1 MSKIFVRE
9 RQHVGQ
15 GAGRP
20 RFAVVAVE
28 GTDLKIYIPHIRKIE
43 LEKLAEA
50 VGLRSFTCRGVKKP
64 ASRSSRKA
72 GAAADGAPARI
83 NRLWSGRASGGRS
96 PGLRAQR
103 STNPLGYRSRGC
115 VR

>member
-28 GTDLKIYIPHIRKIE
+28 GTDLKVYIPHIRKIE

-50 VGLRSFTCRGVKKP
+50 VGAEVVYLPRGE
-64 ASRSSRKA
+64 KA
-72 GAAADGAPARI
+72 GEQEQPE
-83 NRLWSGRASGGRS
+83 GGRR
-96 PGLRAQR
+96 GRR
-103 STNPLGYRSRGC
+103 RSRQD
-115 VR
+115 

>member
-9 RQHVGQ
+9 RQQIGQ

-28 GTDLKIYIPHIRKIE
+28 GIDLKIYIPHIRKIE

-50 VGLRSFTCRGVKKP
+50 VGAEVVYLPRGE
-64 ASRSSRKA
+64 KA
-72 GAAADGAPARI
+72 GEQEQPEGGHR
-83 NRLWSGRASGGRS
+83 GRR
-96 PGLRAQR
+96 RTRQD
-103 STNPLGYRSRGC
+103 
-115 VR
+115 

>member
-28 GTDLKIYIPHIRKIE
+28 GTDLKMYIPHIRKIE

-50 VGLRSFTCRGVKKP
+50 VGAEVIYLPRGE
-64 ASRSSRKA
+64 KA
-72 GAAADGAPARI
+72 GEQEHPE
-83 NRLWSGRASGGRS
+83 GGR
-96 PGLRAQR
+96 
-103 STNPLGYRSRGC
+103 RG
-115 VR
+115 RRRTHQD

>member
-28 GTDLKIYIPHIRKIE
+28 GIDLKIYIPHIRKIE

-50 VGLRSFTCRGVKKP
+50 VGAEVVYLPRGE
-64 ASRSSRKA
+64 KA
-72 GAAADGAPARI
+72 GEQEQPE
-83 NRLWSGRASGGRS
+83 GGRH
-96 PGLRAQR
+96 GRRRTRQD
-103 STNPLGYRSRGC
+103 
-115 VR
+115 

>member
-9 RQHVGQ
+9 RSNVGQ

-28 GTDLKIYIPHIRKIE
+28 GTDLKVYTQHIRKIE

-50 VGLRSFTCRGVKKP
+50 VGAEIVYLPRGEKATEQEHAQGKRHRRRS
-64 ASRSSRKA
+64 
-72 GAAADGAPARI
+72 
-83 NRLWSGRASGGRS
+83 
-96 PGLRAQR
+96 QQE
-103 STNPLGYRSRGC
+103 
-115 VR
+115 